1 MPASPA
7 QNVEISYH
15 AAVLDAAAVRDGSCR
30 RPRRRL
36 PPPQPARVLTTHRQ
50 EGYGI
55 CACRHVPC
63 RTSHP
68 DQPSCVLPPTLDAEM
83 PRGAPGS
90 AHSAATAPTAPT
102 PTSGI
107 PPARRGRRHQRC
119 GATVIRSDLRA
130 LKVAAAIAGAAF
142 SPCPPPPPGLHM
154 TQRHHHRQ
162 RAEAARS
169 GSLCDQYP
177 HQDDSSPAG
186 LPAGAKCVLVVTSRG
201 RSVLTSTSSLFAMR
215 GRRTIS
221 VAWTRSW
228 RMCRSRGLAA
238 PDGNRFPSTCISASS
253 CLLGWGPGICDSCRV
268 PSSAARISEDK
279 TGTATSTE
287 GIDTPRWP
295 LRPRRVSLTP
305 IPSTLSLV

>member
-142 SPCPPPPPGLHM
+142 SSCPPPPSRSPYDPAPPPPTAGGGSQEWQPLRSIPSPGRLL
-154 TQRHHHRQ
+154 
-162 RAEAARS
+162 AC
-169 GSLCDQYP
+169 GS
-177 HQDDSSPAG
+177 A
-186 LPAGAKCVLVVTSRG
+186 RG
-201 RSVLTSTSSLFAMR
+201 RQV
-215 GRRTIS
+215 
-221 VAWTRSW
+221 
-228 RMCRSRGLAA
+228 
-238 PDGNRFPSTCISASS
+238 
-253 CLLGWGPGICDSCRV
+253 
-268 PSSAARISEDK
+268 
-279 TGTATSTE
+279 
-287 GIDTPRWP
+287 
-295 LRPRRVSLTP
+295 RPRRDVARQERP
-305 IPSTLSLV
+305 H